1 MSSPPRSPT
10 LGGGGGGGGGGKLSE
25 RDRYHTKAR

>member
-10 LGGGGGGGGGGKLSE
+10 LGGGGGGGGGKLSE